1 MRKLLSRSA
10 ISTDLVVSRLVAALI
25 VLAPLGAWAN
35 SIVPANDL
43 GALANAYLFP
53 LVIVIEWLVY
63 RAHRLD
69 HALRGAVVLNLV
81 TSAMGFTLMFVSEG
95 IATFGYR
102 SGGVVGQALVFPLL
116 HFSLTVAT
124 EQGLN
129 RVLNRSK
136 PWPFAAVLR
145 ANAATYA
152 PIMLLNALLLRS

>member
-1 MRKLLSRSA
+1 M
-10 ISTDLVVSRLVAALI
+10 SRLVAALI
-25 VLAPLGAWAN
+25 VLAPLGASAN
-35 SIVPANDL
+35 SIVPANEL

-53 LVIVIEWLVY
+53 LVIVLEWMVY

-81 TSAMGFTLMFVSEG
+81 TSAMGFALVLVSGG
-95 IATFGYR
+95 IASFGYQ
-102 SGGVVGQALVFPLL
+102 SAGVVGQALIFPLL

-129 RVLNRSK
+129 RVLNRAK

-152 PIMLLNALLLRS
+152 PIMLLNALWLRSRA